1 MMGRSLLVGALSV
14 VVLIVMAVPVAAK
27 VDRNVF
33 VSDIPVDMTVT
44 LCGGGEDVHI
54 TGTEHSE
61 YNVFVTKSGGE
72 HINSKSSWDVTAVG
86 VSSGDDYKASYS
98 LHHVANG
105 KAPLAPPTSQVLTTR
120 VTMRVGAGPEA
131 LVTTS
136 HTTRI
141 LNFDASEAK
150 VVNVTMTSSC

>member
-1 MMGRSLLVGALSV
+1 M

-27 VDRNVF
+27 VDREVF
-33 VSDIPVDMTVT
+33 VSDIPVDMTVS

-61 YNVFVTKSGGE
+61 RNVFVTKSGGE
-72 HINSKSSWDVTAVG
+72 HIDSKSSWDVTAVG

-131 LVTTS
+131 LVTTL
-136 HTTRI
+136 HITRV

-150 VVNVTMTSSC
+150 VVKVTMTSSC